1 MRMGRT
7 KRGTTA
13 AWAGAALLLMAGA
26 ACAHLCNN
34 IYRTPDRV
42 IVKPEKPVATVVG
55 TEDFRVFI
63 QNNYPT
69 YLDNLRLAAKLDSD
83 DVTAEVTPAAIK
95 RLKAGERTSFRVK
108 LTSRP
113 GAAAAKHALSF
124 SISADNI
131 DWRPVEKVST
141 DALRD
146 VITRD
151 ENISATIQA
160 GESLV
165 ARHDPLGTK
174 YLVGVAGKRG
184 SDRDYRAR
192 ATRALGKGG
201 DKANIAFLRT
211 LLDEQDGF
219 VKGNA
224 LLALGLLG
232 DKASTFS
239 HSYEDRDRFVRAA
252 AMAGRVLAG
261 GREKELLVQLK
272 QDLKSSNAY
281 VCIAAGWGLGVR
293 RDRDAIAALDQAFAT
308 DDAMQRTCA
317 GDALVD
323 LANRR

>member
-1 MRMGRT
+1 MMGRT
-7 KRGTTA
+7 KRGTVIVWVA
-13 AWAGAALLLMAGA
+13 AAVVLMAGA
-26 ACAHLCNN
+26 GFAHLCNN

-55 TEDFRVFI
+55 TEEFRVFV

-83 DVTAEVTPAAIK
+83 DVTAEVTPDAIK
-95 RLKAGERTSFRVK
+95 RLKAGERSAFKVK
-108 LTSRP
+108 LTPRS
-113 GAAAAKHALSF
+113 GARAGKHALAF

-131 DWRPVEKVST
+131 DWQPVEEVT
-141 DALRD
+141 PDALRAVVTHD
-146 VITRD
+146 D
-151 ENISATIQA
+151 NLSATIQA
-160 GESLV
+160 AESLV
-165 ARHDPLGTK
+165 SRRDPLGTK

-184 SDRDYRAR
+184 ADRDYRAR
-192 ATRALGKGG
+192 ATRAIGKGG

-224 LLALGLLG
+224 LLSLGLLG
-232 DKASTFS
+232 DSASTFS
-239 HSYEDRDRFVRAA
+239 PSYEDRDEFVRAA

-261 GREKELLVQLK
+261 GKERNLLAQLK
-272 QDLKSSNAY
+272 EDLKSSNAY
-281 VCIAAGWGLGVR
+281 VRIAAGWGLGAR
-293 RDRDAIAALDQAFAT
+293 RDKDAIAALDAAFAT

-317 GDALVD
+317 GDALVN